1 MSIEHDSW
9 CYYNN
14 SIDTD
19 YLSEYM
25 NKSAHTDKE
34 ALVEKMGDLV
44 QQMYAQCRSE
54 STEGWTEL
62 ELTMPQLHT
71 MALLSQGAQRMGVI
85 AWRLNSSQSAATSMI
100 DRLVDKGLVDR
111 VPDKDDRRVVACQL
125 TEPGREEMERLWRVN
140 RMRISLIAD
149 HLTIEELSRV
159 VEAMEL
165 LCLAGQR
172 AQEGADS

>member
-1 MSIEHDSW
+1 M
-9 CYYNN
+9 NT
-14 SIDTD
+14 IDDVGGTD
-19 YLSEYM
+19 
-25 NKSAHTDKE
+25 AGKE
-34 ALVEKMGDLV
+34 ALVEEMGDLV
-44 QQMYAQCRSE
+44 QRMYAQCRSE

-71 MALLSQGAQRMGVI
+71 MALLSQGPQRMGVI

-100 DRLVDKGLVDR
+100 DRLVDKDLVVR

-125 TEPGREEMERLWRVN
+125 TGTGREEMERRWRIN
-140 RMRISLIAD
+140 RMRIAKMAD
-149 HLTIEELSRV
+149 YLTIEELRRV

-172 AQEGADS
+172 AQESPDP

>member
-1 MSIEHDSW
+1 MNTFD
-9 CYYNN
+9 
-14 SIDTD
+14 DVGGTD
-19 YLSEYM
+19 
-25 NKSAHTDKE
+25 AGKE
-34 ALVEKMGDLV
+34 ALVEQMGDLV
-44 QQMYAQCRSE
+44 QRMYAQCRSE

-71 MALLSQGAQRMGVI
+71 MALLSQGPQRMGVI

-100 DRLVDKGLVDR
+100 DRLVDKDLVVR

-125 TEPGREEMERLWRVN
+125 TGTGREEMERLWRIN
-140 RMRISLIAD
+140 RMRIAKMAD
-149 HLTIEELSRV
+149 YLTIEELRRV

-172 AQEGADS
+172 AQESPDP

>member
-1 MSIEHDSW
+1 MDT
-9 CYYNN
+9 
-14 SIDTD
+14 IDDVGGTD
-19 YLSEYM
+19 
-25 NKSAHTDKE
+25 AGKE
-34 ALVEKMGDLV
+34 ALVEEMGDLV
-44 QQMYAQCRSE
+44 QRMYAQCRSE

-71 MALLSQGAQRMGVI
+71 MALLSQGPQRMGVI

-100 DRLVDKGLVDR
+100 DRLVDKDLVVR

-125 TEPGREEMERLWRVN
+125 TGTGREEMERLWRIN
-140 RMRISLIAD
+140 RMRIAKMAD
-149 HLTIEELSRV
+149 YLTIEELRRV

-172 AQEGADS
+172 AQESPDP

>member
-1 MSIEHDSW
+1 M
-9 CYYNN
+9 NT
-14 SIDTD
+14 IDDVGGTD
-19 YLSEYM
+19 
-25 NKSAHTDKE
+25 AGKE
-34 ALVEKMGDLV
+34 ALVEEMGDLV
-44 QQMYAQCRSE
+44 QRMYAQCRSE

-71 MALLSQGAQRMGVI
+71 MALLSQGPQRMGVI

-100 DRLVDKGLVDR
+100 DRLVDKDLVVR

-125 TEPGREEMERLWRVN
+125 TGTGREEMERLWRIN
-140 RMRISLIAD
+140 RMRIAKMAD
-149 HLTIEELSRV
+149 YLTIEELRRV

-172 AQEGADS
+172 ALESPDP

>member
-1 MSIEHDSW
+1 MSIDQYISIN
-9 CYYNN
+9 YN
-14 SIDTD
+14 ITD
-19 YLSEYM
+19 NTNYLSEYM
-25 NKSAHTDKE
+25 NTSANAHKE

-71 MALLSQGAQRMGVI
+71 MALLSQGPQRMGVI

-100 DRLVDKGLVDR
+100 DRLVDKGLVER
-111 VPDKDDRRVVACQL
+111 MPDSDDRRVVACQL
-125 TEPGREEMERLWRVN
+125 TEPGREEMERLWRIN
-140 RMRISLIAD
+140 RMRIALIAD
-149 HLTIEELSRV
+149 HLTSEELNRV

-172 AQEGADS
+172 AQEGADA

>member
-1 MSIEHDSW
+1 M
-9 CYYNN
+9 NT
-14 SIDTD
+14 IDDVGGTD
-19 YLSEYM
+19 
-25 NKSAHTDKE
+25 AGKE
-34 ALVEKMGDLV
+34 ALVEQMGDLV
-44 QQMYAQCRSE
+44 QRMYAQCRSE

-71 MALLSQGAQRMGVI
+71 MALLSQGPQRMGVI

-100 DRLVDKGLVDR
+100 DRLVDKDLVVR

-125 TEPGREEMERLWRVN
+125 TGTGREEMERLWRIN
-140 RMRISLIAD
+140 RMRIAKMAD
-149 HLTIEELSRV
+149 YLTIEELRRV

-172 AQEGADS
+172 AQESPDP

>member
-1 MSIEHDSW
+1 M
-9 CYYNN
+9 NT
-14 SIDTD
+14 IDDVGGTD
-19 YLSEYM
+19 
-25 NKSAHTDKE
+25 AGKE
-34 ALVEKMGDLV
+34 ALVEEMGDLV
-44 QQMYAQCRSE
+44 QRMYAQCRSE

-71 MALLSQGAQRMGVI
+71 MALLSQGPQRMGVI

-100 DRLVDKGLVDR
+100 DRLVDKELVAR

-125 TEPGREEMERLWRVN
+125 TGTGREEMERLWRIN
-140 RMRISLIAD
+140 RMRIAKMAD
-149 HLTIEELSRV
+149 YLTIEELRRV

-172 AQEGADS
+172 AQESPDP

>member
-1 MSIEHDSW
+1 MNTINDVGR
-9 CYYNN
+9 
-14 SIDTD
+14 TD
-19 YLSEYM
+19 
-25 NKSAHTDKE
+25 AGKE
-34 ALVEKMGDLV
+34 ALVEQMGDLV
-44 QQMYAQCRSE
+44 QRMYAQCRSE

-71 MALLSQGAQRMGVI
+71 MALLSQGPQRMGVI

-100 DRLVDKGLVDR
+100 DRLVDKDLVVR

-125 TEPGREEMERLWRVN
+125 TGTGREEMERLWRIN
-140 RMRISLIAD
+140 RMRIAKMAD
-149 HLTIEELSRV
+149 YLTIEELRRV

-172 AQEGADS
+172 AQESPDP

>member
-1 MSIEHDSW
+1 M
-9 CYYNN
+9 NT
-14 SIDTD
+14 IDDVGGTD
-19 YLSEYM
+19 
-25 NKSAHTDKE
+25 AGKE
-34 ALVEKMGDLV
+34 ALVEEMGDLV
-44 QQMYAQCRSE
+44 QRMYAQCRSE

-71 MALLSQGAQRMGVI
+71 MALLSQGPQRMGVI

-100 DRLVDKGLVDR
+100 DRLVDKDLVVR

-125 TEPGREEMERLWRVN
+125 TGTGREEMERLWRIN
-140 RMRISLIAD
+140 RMRIAKMAD
-149 HLTIEELSRV
+149 YLTIEELRRV

-172 AQEGADS
+172 AQESPDP

>member
-1 MSIEHDSW
+1 M
-9 CYYNN
+9 NT
-14 SIDTD
+14 IDDVGGTD
-19 YLSEYM
+19 
-25 NKSAHTDKE
+25 AGKE
-34 ALVEKMGDLV
+34 ALVEEMGDLL
-44 QQMYAQCRSE
+44 QRMYAQCRSE

-71 MALLSQGAQRMGVI
+71 MALLSQGPLRMGVI

-100 DRLVDKGLVDR
+100 DRLVDKDLVVR

-125 TEPGREEMERLWRVN
+125 TGTGREEMERLWRIN
-140 RMRISLIAD
+140 RMRIAKMAD
-149 HLTIEELSRV
+149 YLTIEELRRV

-172 AQEGADS
+172 AQESPDP

>member
-1 MSIEHDSW
+1 M
-9 CYYNN
+9 NT
-14 SIDTD
+14 IDDVGGTD
-19 YLSEYM
+19 
-25 NKSAHTDKE
+25 AGKE
-34 ALVEKMGDLV
+34 ALVEEMGDLV
-44 QQMYAQCRSE
+44 QRMYAQCRSE

-71 MALLSQGAQRMGVI
+71 MALLSQGPQRMGVI

-100 DRLVDKGLVDR
+100 DRLVDKDLVVR

-125 TEPGREEMERLWRVN
+125 TESGREEMERLWRIN
-140 RMRISLIAD
+140 RMRIAKMAD
-149 HLTIEELSRV
+149 YLTIEELRRV

-172 AQEGADS
+172 AQESPDP

>member
-1 MSIEHDSW
+1 M
-9 CYYNN
+9 NT
-14 SIDTD
+14 IDDVGGTD
-19 YLSEYM
+19 
-25 NKSAHTDKE
+25 AGKE
-34 ALVEKMGDLV
+34 ALVEEMGDLV
-44 QQMYAQCRSE
+44 QRMYAQCRSE

-71 MALLSQGAQRMGVI
+71 MALLSQGPQRMGVI

-100 DRLVDKGLVDR
+100 DRLVDKDLVAR

-125 TEPGREEMERLWRVN
+125 TESGREEMERLWRIN
-140 RMRISLIAD
+140 RMRIAKMAD
-149 HLTIEELSRV
+149 YLTIEELHRV

-172 AQEGADS
+172 AQESPDP

>member
-1 MSIEHDSW
+1 M
-9 CYYNN
+9 NT
-14 SIDTD
+14 IDDVGGTD
-19 YLSEYM
+19 
-25 NKSAHTDKE
+25 AGKE
-34 ALVEKMGDLV
+34 ALVEEMGDLV
-44 QQMYAQCRSE
+44 QRMYAQCRSE

-71 MALLSQGAQRMGVI
+71 MALLSQGPQRMGVI

-100 DRLVDKGLVDR
+100 DRLVDKDLVAR

-125 TEPGREEMERLWRVN
+125 TESGREEMERLWRIN
-140 RMRISLIAD
+140 RMRIAKMAD
-149 HLTIEELSRV
+149 YLTIEELRRV

-172 AQEGADS
+172 AQESADA

>member
-1 MSIEHDSW
+1 M
-9 CYYNN
+9 NT
-14 SIDTD
+14 IDDVGRTD
-19 YLSEYM
+19 
-25 NKSAHTDKE
+25 AGKE
-34 ALVEKMGDLV
+34 ALVEQMGDLV

-71 MALLSQGAQRMGVI
+71 MALLSQEPQRMGVI
-85 AWRLNSSQSAATSMI
+85 AWRLNSSQSSATSMI
-100 DRLVDKGLVDR
+100 DRLVDKDLVAR

-125 TEPGREEMERLWRVN
+125 TESGREEMERLWRIN
-140 RMRISLIAD
+140 RMRIAKMAD
-149 HLTIEELSRV
+149 YLTIEELRRV

-172 AQEGADS
+172 AQESADP

>member
-1 MSIEHDSW
+1 MSTEHDSL
-9 CYYNN
+9 CYYSSSTNTN
-14 SIDTD
+14 YS
-19 YLSEYM
+19 SEYM
-25 NKSAHTDKE
+25 NTSAHTDKE

-71 MALLSQGAQRMGVI
+71 MALLSQGVQRMGVI

-100 DRLVDKGLVDR
+100 DRLVDKGLVER

-172 AQEGADS
+172 AKEGADS

>member
-1 MSIEHDSW
+1 M
-9 CYYNN
+9 NT
-14 SIDTD
+14 IDDVGGTD
-19 YLSEYM
+19 
-25 NKSAHTDKE
+25 AGKE
-34 ALVEKMGDLV
+34 ALVEEMGDLV
-44 QQMYAQCRSE
+44 QRMYAQCRSE

-71 MALLSQGAQRMGVI
+71 MALLSQGPQRMGVI

-100 DRLVDKGLVDR
+100 DRLVDKDLVVR

-125 TEPGREEMERLWRVN
+125 TETGREEMERLWRIN
-140 RMRISLIAD
+140 RMRIAKMAD
-149 HLTIEELSRV
+149 YLTIEELRRV

-172 AQEGADS
+172 AQESPDP

>member
-1 MSIEHDSW
+1 MSIDQYISIN
-9 CYYNN
+9 YN
-14 SIDTD
+14 ITD
-19 YLSEYM
+19 NTNYLSEYM
-25 NKSAHTDKE
+25 NTNANAHKE

-71 MALLSQGAQRMGVI
+71 MALLSQGPQRMGVI

-100 DRLVDKGLVDR
+100 DRLVDKGLVER
-111 VPDKDDRRVVACQL
+111 VPDSDDRRVVACQL
-125 TEPGREEMERLWRVN
+125 TEPGREEMERLWRIN
-140 RMRISLIAD
+140 RMRIALIAD
-149 HLTIEELSRV
+149 HLTSEELNRV

-165 LCLAGQR
+165 LCLAGQQ
-172 AQEGADS
+172 AQEGADA

>member
-1 MSIEHDSW
+1 MSTEHHRL
-9 CYYNN
+9 CYDN
-14 SIDTD
+14 SSINTN
-19 YLSEYM
+19 YSSEYM

-44 QQMYAQCRSE
+44 PQMYAQCRSE

-100 DRLVDKGLVDR
+100 DRLVDKGLVER

-149 HLTIEELSRV
+149 HLTIEELSMV